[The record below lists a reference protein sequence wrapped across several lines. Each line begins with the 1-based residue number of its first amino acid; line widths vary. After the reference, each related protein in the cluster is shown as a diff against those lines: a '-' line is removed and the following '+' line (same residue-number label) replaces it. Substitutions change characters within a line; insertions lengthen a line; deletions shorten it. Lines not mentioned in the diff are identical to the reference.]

1 MTLKYIF
8 FFFFFFFLEKAV
20 IELLFEFG
28 VSPFQFEFFIEHLD
42 KIKNVA
48 VWEIK
53 CMGVQGKKSKNNP
66 LPYFISRRKKE
77 SFQLGYSQKE
87 ILYNLWL
94 NDGIKI
100 RYAF

>member
-1 MTLKYIF
+1 MTLKYR
-8 FFFFFFFLEKAV
+8 FFFFFFLEKAV

-42 KIKNVA
+42 KIKNVV

-53 CMGVQGKKSKNNP
+53 CMGVQGKKNKNNS